1 MDRDRNKLGDHAV
14 AFQLH
19 APYQTCVKI
28 MRDRDGYF
36 FGGNFADFHR
46 VTRLS
51 GGKQFKR
58 PERGEKKFPPI
69 ASNSI

>member
-1 MDRDRNKLGDHAV
+1 
-14 AFQLH
+14 
-19 APYQTCVKI
+19 